1 MGYLKE
7 NHRNPSKYDLN
18 VRRIYIW
25 INHQRKVMN
34 SGRMKSDRVEMFEKL
49 QEIKVYLTEISSS
62 SFVNL
67 VNGNYHTII
76 DQIVDKINIRI
87 KR

>member
-1 MGYLKE
+1 MKE

>member
-1 MGYLKE
+1 MDQFYETL
-7 NHRNPSKYDLN
+7 PD
-18 VRRIYIW
+18 
-25 INHQRKVMN
+25 
-34 SGRMKSDRVEMFEKL
+34 
-49 QEIKVYLTEISSS
+49 IKVYLTEISSS

-87 KR
+87 R